1 LEEKHLSK
9 KLHHQ
14 VKIIPLGGVGELG
27 KNMFLVEVD
36 KKIFVL
42 DAGIMYPETEMLGI
56 DFVIPDFQYLVEN
69 KSRIQGIFL
78 SHGHEDHIGALPYM
92 VEELDV
98 PIYATKLT
106 LELAKSNI
114 NQTIKSVS
122 PNYIEIEKNT
132 ILEFGNLS
140 VSFFQT
146 NHNIPGSVGIV
157 INTKDGAIVYTGDF
171 KFDQS
176 AHGFYQA
183 EIGKIASIGEK
194 GVLCLISECNGAEKP
209 GFTPSESIISGRMN
223 EQFFRAKGRIFVACF
238 ASNIAGL
245 QHVFN
250 AAKANKRKI
259 AILGR
264 RLETVY
270 HIAMDLGFLEVDD
283 DIIISV
289 NQAQKLPHEQVV
301 ILTTGDQ
308 GAPFNTL
315 QRMVKGTHRVIN
327 ISAEDTV
334 LIAASPMVG
343 SELRLSKTVN
353 LLTRIGADVVF
364 GPNKIHVSGNGSQ
377 EELKMMINLTR
388 PEYVVPVHGDY
399 KMMMSL
405 KKMAESLGID
415 SNKIPLLENGEILE
429 ISDGVAEIRGK
440 VASGNVLIDGIGV
453 GDVGGIVLRDRKTL
467 SQDGVVI
474 VTATIS
480 RSTKKIIA
488 GPEVI
493 TRGFVFVRESEELI
507 VESKA
512 IVKKTIEKR
521 LNADQLEWSTMKNE
535 VRDSLY
541 NYLYDKTKRRPLIM
555 PIIMEVRS

>member
-1 LEEKHLSK
+1 M
-9 KLHHQ
+9 HHHI
-14 VKIIPLGGVGELG
+14 KIIPLGGVGELG
-27 KNMFLVEVD
+27 KNMFLVEID

-42 DAGIMYPETEMLGI
+42 DAGLMYPETEMLGI
-56 DFVIPDFQYLVEN
+56 DFVIPDIQYLVEN
-69 KSRIQGIFL
+69 KNRIQGIFL

-92 VEELDV
+92 IEDLNV

-106 LELAKSNI
+106 LELSKANI
-114 NQTIKSVS
+114 NQTIKNAT
-122 PNYIEIEKNT
+122 PNCIEINKDT
-132 ILEFGNLS
+132 ILSFDDLT

-146 NHNIPGSVGIV
+146 NHSIPGSVGIV

-194 GVLCLISECNGAEKP
+194 GVLCLISECNGTEKP
-209 GFTPSESIISGRMN
+209 GFTISESIVSGRMN
-223 EQFFRAKGRIFVACF
+223 EQFFHAKGRIIVACF

-264 RLETVY
+264 KLETVY
-270 HIAMDLGFLEVDD
+270 HIAMDLGYLEVDD

-289 NQAQKLPHEQVV
+289 NQAQKLPREQVV

-308 GAPFNTL
+308 GAPFKAL
-315 QRMVKGTHRVIN
+315 QRMVKGSHRVIN
-327 ISAEDTV
+327 VSSEDTV

-343 SELRLSKTVN
+343 SELLLSKTVN
-353 LLTRIGADVVF
+353 LLTRLGASVVF

-388 PEYVVPVHGDY
+388 PEYVVPVHGDFKQMMALR
-399 KMMMSL
+399 KMS
-405 KKMAESLGID
+405 ESLGID
-415 SNKIPLLENGEILE
+415 TEKIPLLENGEILE
-429 ISDGVAEIRGK
+429 ICDGVAEVKGK
-440 VASGNVLIDGIGV
+440 VASGNILIDGIGV

-480 RSTKKIIA
+480 RLTKKIIA

-493 TRGFVFVRESEELI
+493 TKGFVFVRESEELI
-507 VESKA
+507 IESKS
-512 IVKKTIEKR
+512 IVKKAIEKR
-521 LNADQLEWSTMKNE
+521 LSSEQFEWSAMKNE
-535 VRDSLY
+535 VRDNLHS
-541 NYLYDKTKRRPLIM
+541 YLFDKTKRRPLIL
-555 PIIMEVRS
+555 PIIMEVK

>member
-1 LEEKHLSK
+1 M
-9 KLHHQ
+9 HHQ
-14 VKIIPLGGVGELG
+14 IKIIPLGGVSELG

-56 DFVIPDFQYLVEN
+56 DFVIPDIQYLVEN
-69 KSRIQGIFL
+69 KNRIQGIFL

-92 VEELDV
+92 VEDLDV

-106 LELAKSNI
+106 LELAKANI
-114 NQTIKSVS
+114 SQTIKNSS
-122 PNYIEIEKNT
+122 PNCVEIDKDS
-132 ILEFGNLS
+132 ILEFGNIT

-146 NHNIPGSVGIV
+146 NHSIPGSVGIV

-176 AHGFYQA
+176 AKGIYQA

-209 GFTPSESIISGRMN
+209 GFTISESIVSGRMN
-223 EQFFRAKGRIFVACF
+223 EQFFHAKGRIIVACF

-250 AAKANKRKI
+250 AAKANNRKI

-270 HIAMDLGFLEVDD
+270 NIAMELGFLEVDN

-308 GAPFNTL
+308 GAPFKAL
-315 QRMVKGTHRVIN
+315 QRMVKGSHRMIN
-327 ISAEDTV
+327 ISSEDTV

-343 SELRLSKTVN
+343 SELLLSKTVN
-353 LLTRIGADVVF
+353 LLTRLGANVVF
-364 GPNKIHVSGNGSQ
+364 GPGKIHVSGNGSQ

-388 PEYVVPVHGDY
+388 PEYVVPVHGDF
-399 KMMMSL
+399 KQMMGL
-405 KKMAESLGID
+405 GKMAESLGID
-415 SNKIPLLENGEILE
+415 PDKIPLLENGEILE
-429 ISDGVAEIRGK
+429 IGDGFAEVRGK

-480 RSTKKIIA
+480 RQTKTIIA

-493 TRGFVFVRESEELI
+493 SKGFVFVRESEELI
-507 VESKA
+507 IESKS
-512 IVKKTIEKR
+512 IVKKVIEKR
-521 LNADQLEWSTMKNE
+521 LGSDQLEWSAMKNE
-535 VRDSLY
+535 VRENLHS
-541 NYLYDKTKRRPLIM
+541 YLFDKTKRRPLIL
-555 PIIMEVRS
+555 PIIMEVK